1 MRFINTLSK
10 VARQDGEAM
19 GFRAADLAVLKEK
32 GFNIPLTFVVNNEA
46 FEEFMAE
53 NGLKGKIE
61 RIILEKPNA
70 AESYQEIMALFA
82 KSNFPKDLQAELI
95 EAHDSLGV
103 EGSSATSLIQDMES
117 PFLTL
122 TRSPGY
128 LLGTEDEEGILQ
140 NVKGQDQFFIGLKLI
155 WSTLYSPDS
164 KDYRNKAG
172 ISENF
177 GVGVIVQK
185 MKKAPASAVA
195 YSRTEFNQF
204 MIRIKSFKGYMDY
217 LEPITGKDVHDVDVN
232 SLLIRNSQVN
242 IQEYGFERDIES
254 EEMTRRPLLG
264 DADKQKLSDKTI
276 TEVAKVTK
284 RAKSFIGKDI
294 KLYLSVSEDAISV
307 LQVNRMLDL
316 KKVEETE
323 SIEITQDDQG
333 KTTITETQII
343 EEKKPSKLEMPTLL
357 STDEAKE
364 HIMKE
369 MSHKVFSLEGFT
381 EPEPVAAEDLPAVAQ
396 TVEAAKIK
404 EEESLLDEVLKI
416 KEVLEKM
423 ESHAYSKNKEEYEKE
438 ARQLRDLLRR
448 LND

>member
-53 NGLKGKIE
+53 NGLKAKIE

-70 AESYQEIMALFA
+70 AESYQEIMTLFA

-95 EAHDSLGV
+95 EAQESLGV

-128 LLGTEDEEGILQ
+128 LLGAEDEEGILQ
-140 NVKGQDQFFIGLKLI
+140 NVKGRDQFFIGLKLI

-232 SLLIRNSQVN
+232 SLLIRNSQIN

-276 TEVAKVTK
+276 TEIAKVTK

-294 KLYLSVSEDAISV
+294 KVYFAVNEDAINV

-323 SIEITQDDQG
+323 SIEITQDDEG
-333 KTTITETQII
+333 KTTITETEII

-381 EPEPVAAEDLPAVAQ
+381 EPDPVAAEDLPAAAQ
-396 TVEAAKIK
+396 TVEEAKIK

-416 KEVLEKM
+416 KEVLERM

-438 ARQLRDLLRR
+438 ARQLRNLLRR